1 MAENQNKLYGAVW
14 LFAWSLTFTISM
26 SFNKALDPNIPTV
39 VKVFFRTF
47 FGLLFFTPFIFF
59 NFRTIFQTKR
69 LKLHILRLFCT
80 TMAISCT
87 YYTYTHLPM
96 SLAAA
101 IGFSGPLITTLFAV
115 LFLNEFMTFQRWA
128 ALFFGYA
135 GVLIV
140 VNPTGVV
147 HHAVWVDLI
156 GNCFLAGH
164 ILIAKHFA
172 DTESRSTMLAYTNVG
187 LFVIGSVSLILYIYF
202 FQNIHVI
209 SPSGIPWSPQWRD
222 IILMSI
228 MGGFGTFTQFC
239 YISALKNADASF
251 LAPFEYSRLVF
262 AIPIGVVFFLEKWPS
277 VIEWVGTSMIVAS
290 TFYVMYA
297 TRKEKNLLK
306 SI

>member
-1 MAENQNKLYGAVW
+1 
-14 LFAWSLTFTISM
+14 M
-26 SFNKALDPNIPTV
+26 SFNKVLDPNIPTV
-39 VKVFFRTF
+39 VKLFFRTF
-47 FGLLFFTPFIFF
+47 FGLLFFSPIIFF
-59 NFRTIFQTKR
+59 KFRSIFQTKR
-69 LKLHILRLFCT
+69 VKLHILRLFCT
-80 TMAISCT
+80 AMAISCT

-115 LFLNEFMTFQRWA
+115 WFLNEHMTFQRWV
-128 ALFFGYA
+128 ALFAGYA

-140 VNPTGVV
+140 VDPTGVV

-164 ILIAKHFA
+164 ILIAKHLS

-187 LFVIGSVSLILYIYF
+187 LFVIGSISLILYIYF
-202 FQNIHVI
+202 FQNIQVI
-209 SPSGIPWSPQWRD
+209 APSGIPWSPQWWD

-239 YISALKNADASF
+239 YISALKNATASF

-262 AIPIGVVFFLEKWPS
+262 AIPIGTIFFHEKWPS
-277 VIEWVGTSMIVAS
+277 MIEWVGTFVIIGS
-290 TFYVMYA
+290 TLYVLYA
-297 TRKEKNLLK
+297 ARKERINF
-306 SI
+306 